1 VTTRERPTAAI
12 RRVDVSAP
20 ESDSSAARTQL
31 EKAETVLFRAY
42 GQLLSGQ
49 RGVFRVTDMRVE
61 SCQCGGTLTLEAG
74 ADVQAAVEAHNRTA
88 RHTAWRA
95 WRDAS

>member
-12 RRVDVSAP
+12 RRVDVSA
-20 ESDSSAARTQL
+20 SDNRASVAPAAP

-49 RGVFRVTDMRVE
+49 RGVFRVTDMCVE
-61 SCQCGGTLTLEAG
+61 PCQCGGTLTLEAG

-88 RHTAWRA
+88 RHAAWRA